1 MSDATDG
8 AVFMQRLQLLEQQI
22 ASSGDLD
29 DIMLNLSAGL
39 CELFGADRLSIYA
52 LAPDQGSLVSK
63 VKTGLTS
70 FKQLKLPVTADSI
83 AGYAA
88 LSRRMLNLLDVYDE
102 TELARHSPELR
113 FQQGVDRRT
122 GYRTRQMLV
131 APIVDAGGALM
142 GVVQLINY
150 RHGGAFPAL
159 VEEGVR
165 RLSSTLAQAF
175 ARVAQA
181 PARERGRFAAL
192 IPESAL
198 PRPQLELALRAAA
211 THQRDIEDVLIDEF
225 GIRPSLVGRAL
236 ADFFSVPYFT
246 FEAGRRR
253 PRHLLEQFDHAGV
266 LRQQWMPLEE
276 GSNGLFILAV
286 DPDQARAGGAV
297 AQAFPGIAPLYCVTT
312 RREFSWMAEQF
323 FGAPAAASTA
333 QSAAAPVL
341 PERFA
346 EAVGQLAQQAHGH
359 GIGELHIT
367 TAPGDRDGEI
377 RFTVSG
383 VFRAAPVR

>member
-1 MSDATDG
+1 VSGAIDG
-8 AVFMQRLQLLEQQI
+8 AVFLQRLQLLEQQI
-22 ASSGDLD
+22 GASGDTD

-52 LAPDQGSLVSK
+52 LAPDQASLVSK

-70 FKQLKLPVTADSI
+70 FKQLKLPITADSI

-102 TELARHSPELR
+102 AELARHSPELR
-113 FQQGVDRRT
+113 FQQGVDKRT
-122 GYRTRQMLV
+122 GYRTQQMLV
-131 APIVDAGGALM
+131 APIVNAAGVLM
-142 GVVQLINY
+142 GVIQLINY
-150 RHGGAFPAL
+150 RHGSAFPPA

-165 RLSSTLAQAF
+165 RLSDTLGQAF

-181 PARERGRFAAL
+181 PAHERGRFAAL
-192 IPESAL
+192 LPESVL
-198 PRPQLELALRAAA
+198 PRSQLELAMRAAQ

-225 GIRPSLVGRAL
+225 GIRPALVGRAL

-253 PRHLLEQFDHAGV
+253 PQHLLEQFDRAGV
-266 LRQQWMPLEE
+266 LKQQWMPLEE
-276 GSNGLFILAV
+276 GSNGLFILSV
-286 DPDQARAGGAV
+286 DPDKARAGDAV
-297 AQAFPGIAPLYCVTT
+297 ASAFPGITPLYCVTT
-312 RREFSWMAEQF
+312 RREFAWMTEQF
-323 FGAPAAASTA
+323 FGAPAPAAA
-333 QSAAAPVL
+333 AAAAPVAL

-346 EAVGQLAQQAHGH
+346 ETVGQLAQQAYQQ

-367 TAPGDRDGEI
+367 TAPGDSAGEI

-383 VFRAAPVR
+383 VFRANPVR